1 MSNDD
6 EALARAAQA
15 VEEDG
20 KRRFGEEGWG
30 QSLAAIGKALAAVQK
45 DNPDVTAGT
54 VVQAAMRR
62 PDPAGAL
69 FTAGREALI
78 GQATEGDHD
87 AERAYSA
94 MRQKEREEHLRARGR
109 MR

>member
-1 MSNDD
+1 MSDD
-6 EALARAAQA
+6 EALARASQA

-20 KRRFGEEGWG
+20 KRRFGDEGWS
-30 QSLAAIGKALAAVQK
+30 QSLGAIGKALAAVQK
-45 DNPDVTAGT
+45 DNPGVTAGT
-54 VVQAAMRR
+54 VVQAAMQR

-78 GQATEGDHD
+78 GQASEGDHD
-87 AERAYSA
+87 AEVAYSKI
-94 MRQKEREEHLRARGR
+94 RQREREEHLRARGR